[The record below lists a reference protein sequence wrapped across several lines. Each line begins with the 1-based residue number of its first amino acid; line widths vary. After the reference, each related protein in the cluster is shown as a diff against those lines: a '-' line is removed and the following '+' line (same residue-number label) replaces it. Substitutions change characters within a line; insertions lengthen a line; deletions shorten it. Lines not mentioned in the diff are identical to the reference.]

1 MRNLICCVVIAVA
14 AGALLAADAKPAE
27 YQKAVRGEKSLISYY
42 TFDAGDAADTVAKNH
57 GKVVGKGAKFDAG
70 VAGKAINFTAKT
82 ALVEFGYV
90 PEFAFKDGSGT
101 VEVLLNHSGYKG
113 GTNFVFA
120 QRKGWETNSMRQ
132 GICLTKLNEIWVV
145 SRGSTE
151 NFAKGKLLL
160 SQNQWHHLAVVYR
173 GGGFVSAYL
182 DGNKLS
188 LNGRAPLVKDA
199 DKHTFHLGAPNAKP
213 DWECWSGKFDELAI
227 YADPLDEKTI
237 LQHARLAGCIR
248 KLPTDPAAA
257 QAFKST
263 LNFKDYPLLTAQPI
277 VFVTRRQYSSHYH
290 AIDTLFHTGELN
302 W

>member
-1 MRNLICCVVIAVA
+1 
-14 AGALLAADAKPAE
+14 
-27 YQKAVRGEKSLISYY
+27 
-42 TFDAGDAADTVAKNH
+42 
-57 GKVVGKGAKFDAG
+57 
-70 VAGKAINFTAKT
+70 
-82 ALVEFGYV
+82 
-90 PEFAFKDGSGT
+90 
-101 VEVLLNHSGYKG
+101 
-113 GTNFVFA
+113 
-120 QRKGWETNSMRQ
+120 
-132 GICLTKLNEIWVV
+132 
-145 SRGSTE
+145 
-151 NFAKGKLLL
+151 
-160 SQNQWHHLAVVYR
+160 
-173 GGGFVSAYL
+173 
-182 DGNKLS
+182 
-188 LNGRAPLVKDA
+188 LVKDA

-302 W
+302 WDRRRMHADGFSPGGALKTIDFKTGKVTTLLETRDGLIRDPDVHFDAKRIVFAMRRNKAEDYHIWEIGVDGKGLKQLTSLKGVSDFD